1 MAALQDVRDGIK
13 TTLENNITGLRVY
26 DVVPD
31 YALNFPVAIVLPVNI
46 NFNISMQR
54 GTDLYTFDILVAVE
68 RGNSR
73 TAQDKLD
80 QYITGQGSS
89 SLRQAIFNNR
99 TLGLDNTDAT
109 ITGVSNY
116 AGDVNLNGIDA
127 VGANISLEVYTKGS
141 A

>member
-1 MAALQDVRDGIK
+1 VAALQQVRDGIK
-13 TTLENNITGLRVY
+13 TTLENNISGLRVY

-46 NFNISMQR
+46 NFNIAMQR
-54 GTDLYTFDILVAVE
+54 GTDQYTFDILVAVE

-116 AGDVNLNGIDA
+116 AADVNLNGIDA
-127 VGANISLEVYTKGS
+127 IGANVSLEVYTKGTS
-141 A
+141 

>member
-1 MAALQDVRDGIK
+1 MAALQEVRDGIK
-13 TTLENNITGLRVY
+13 TTLENNISGLRVY

-46 NFNISMQR
+46 NFNIAMQR
-54 GTDLYTFDILVAVE
+54 GTDQYTFDILVAVE

-116 AGDVNLNGIDA
+116 AADVNLNGIDA
-127 VGANISLEVYTKGS
+127 IGANVSLEVYTKGTS
-141 A
+141 

>member
-1 MAALQDVRDGIK
+1 MAALQEVRDGIK
-13 TTLENNITGLRVY
+13 TTLENNISGLRVY

-54 GTDLYTFDILVAVE
+54 GTDQYTFDILVAVE

-116 AGDVNLNGIDA
+116 AADVNLNGIDA
-127 VGANISLEVYTKGS
+127 IGANVSLEVYTKGTS
-141 A
+141 

>member
-31 YALNFPVAIVLPVNI
+31 YALNFPVAIALPVNI
-46 NFNISMQR
+46 NFNIAMQR

-116 AGDVNLNGIDA
+116 AADVNLNGIDA
-127 VGANISLEVYTKGS
+127 IGANVSLEVYTKGS
-141 A
+141 S

>member
-1 MAALQDVRDGIK
+1 MSALQDVRDGIK

-116 AGDVNLNGIDA
+116 AADVNLNGIDA
-127 VGANISLEVYTKGS
+127 IGANVSLEVYTKGS
-141 A
+141 S

>member
-1 MAALQDVRDGIK
+1 MASLQQIRDGLK

-31 YALNFPVAIVLPVNI
+31 YSINFPVAIVLPTT
-46 NFNISMQR
+46 ISFGLAMQR
-54 GTDLYTFDILVAVE
+54 GTDLYNFDILVAVQ
-68 RGNSR
+68 RGESR
-73 TAQDKLD
+73 TAQDALD
-80 QYITGQGSS
+80 LYITGAGGS

-116 AGDVNLNGIDA
+116 AADVNLNGIDA
-127 VGANISLEVYTKGS
+127 IGANVSLEVYTKGTS
-141 A
+141 

>member
-13 TTLENNITGLRVY
+13 TTLENNISGLRVY

-46 NFNISMQR
+46 NFNIAMQR
-54 GTDLYTFDILVAVE
+54 GTDQYTFDILVAVE

-116 AGDVNLNGIDA
+116 AADVNLNGIDA
-127 VGANISLEVYTKGS
+127 IGANVSLEVYTKGS
-141 A
+141 S

>member
-1 MAALQDVRDGIK
+1 MASLQEVRDGIK
-13 TTLENNITGLRVY
+13 TTLENNIDGLRVY

-31 YALNFPVAIVLPVNI
+31 YAINFPVAIVLPVNI

-54 GTDLYTFDILVAVE
+54 GTDQYTFDILVAVE

-80 QYITGQGSS
+80 AYITGQGSS

-99 TLGLDNTDAT
+99 TLGLDNTDANV
-109 ITGVSNY
+109 TGVSNY
-116 AGDVNLNGIDA
+116 AADVNLNGIDA
-127 VGANISLEVYTKGS
+127 IGANLSLEVFTKGTS
-141 A
+141 

>member
-1 MAALQDVRDGIK
+1 MASLQEVRDGIK
-13 TTLENNITGLRVY
+13 TTLEGNVSGLRVY

-31 YALNFPVAIVLPVNI
+31 YSINFPVAIVLPINI
-46 NFNISMQR
+46 EFNISMQR

-80 QYITGQGSS
+80 AYITGQGSS

-99 TLGLDNTDAT
+99 TYIGN
-109 ITGVSNY
+109 IKQRQKSTGKSVIFGDKIIRCHDF
-116 AGDVNLNGIDA
+116 AG
-127 VGANISLEVYTKGS
+127 KP
-141 A
+141 

>member
-46 NFNISMQR
+46 NFNIAMQR

-116 AGDVNLNGIDA
+116 AADVNLNGIDA
-127 VGANISLEVYTKGS
+127 IGANVSLEVYTKGS
-141 A
+141 S

>member
-1 MAALQDVRDGIK
+1 MAELQQVRDGIK
-13 TTLENNITGLRVY
+13 TTLENNISGLRVY

-46 NFNISMQR
+46 NFNIAMQR
-54 GTDLYTFDILVAVE
+54 GTDQYTFDILVAVE

-116 AGDVNLNGIDA
+116 AADVNLNGIDA
-127 VGANISLEVYTKGS
+127 IGANVSLEVYTKGTS
-141 A
+141 

>member
-1 MAALQDVRDGIK
+1 MAALQQVRDGIK
-13 TTLENNITGLRVY
+13 TTLENNISGLRVY

-46 NFNISMQR
+46 NFNIAMQR
-54 GTDLYTFDILVAVE
+54 GTDQYTFDILVAVE

-116 AGDVNLNGIDA
+116 AADVNLNGIDA
-127 VGANISLEVYTKGS
+127 IGANVSLEVYTKGTS
-141 A
+141 

>member
-1 MAALQDVRDGIK
+1 MAALHQVRDGIK
-13 TTLENNITGLRVY
+13 TTLENNISGLRVY

-46 NFNISMQR
+46 NFNIAMQR
-54 GTDLYTFDILVAVE
+54 GTDQYTFDILVAVE

-116 AGDVNLNGIDA
+116 AADVNLNGIDA
-127 VGANISLEVYTKGS
+127 ILSLIHI
-141 A
+141 

>member
-116 AGDVNLNGIDA
+116 AADVNLNGIDA
-127 VGANISLEVYTKGS
+127 IGANVSLEVYTKGS
-141 A
+141 S